1 MPDGTS
7 TVAADRVSATRQV
20 VVGGTV
26 AALVAADALAAR
38 GRPVR
43 LLLPRKGVG
52 GGFMPVERDGRVL
65 ERGMRV
71 LELRYEGT
79 GTPPPL
85 ERYRPGEDGHRPF
98 VALVDAWVR
107 ELVGDDQV
115 VEIDPPASFLG
126 GRLCPEVLVSS
137 DLSRAAQ
144 CVPPGGARAIAAE
157 AAAAADSSGDAGW
170 LAPAAAD
177 RLWQTSLD
185 DASVH
190 QHGPTFHRHFL
201 APFTDKVRPAGGRDV
216 LAALRRKLWAPLF
229 WPRTVAEAF
238 GDGPVGFVPDRPL
251 TVVRPGGMAPVVRAL
266 LRRLGERDVEIVD
279 YDSVTRVEPAGR
291 SARISL
297 SDGRVETVHRPVLA
311 MATGELFAAVGVAH
325 APARVRSVLAW
336 VEVQE
341 SDLVELPGFVDV
353 VDPEVAAY
361 RITPGQLD
369 HARRTR
375 VVCVELAHDVD
386 TGAAAEVARAALER
400 VGIVR
405 AGSATR
411 DLGVFAGPTFTDPT
425 ADNLARH
432 AEALAG
438 VQALEL
444 DAVVVGGALAF
455 GSDAFNEQVV
465 QGLQAAERL
474 A

>member
-1 MPDGTS
+1 MTHGTS
-7 TVAADRVSATRQV
+7 AVTGDRVSTTRQV

-26 AALVAADALAAR
+26 AALAAADAIAAR

-85 ERYRPGEDGHRPF
+85 DRYEPGEDGHRQF

-107 ELVGDDQV
+107 ELVGDDLV
-115 VEIDPPASFLG
+115 VQIDPPASFSG
-126 GRLCPEVLVSS
+126 GRLGPEVLVSS
-137 DLSRAAQ
+137 DLSRAAR
-144 CVPPGGARAIAAE
+144 CVPPDVARTIAAE
-157 AAAAADSSGDAGW
+157 ASAAAAPGDAGW
-170 LAPAAAD
+170 LAPAEAD
-177 RLWQTSLD
+177 RLWRTSLD
-185 DASVH
+185 EASVH

-201 APFTDKVRPAGGRDV
+201 APFTAKVRPGGGSDV
-216 LAALRRKLWAPLF
+216 VAALRRKLWVPLF

-238 GDGPVGFVPDRPL
+238 GGGPVGFVPDRPL

-266 LRRLGERDVEIVD
+266 LRRLGERDVEIER
-279 YDSVTRVEPAGR
+279 YDSVTGVGPSGR

-311 MATGELFAAVGVAH
+311 MGTGELFAAAGVAY

-336 VEVQE
+336 LEVRE

-369 HARRTR
+369 HVSGTR
-375 VVCVELAHDVD
+375 VVCVELAHVVD
-386 TGAAAEVARAALER
+386 TDSAAEVARAALER
-400 VGIVR
+400 VGILR

-411 DLGVFAGPTFTDPT
+411 DLGVFAGPTFADPT

-438 VQALEL
+438 LQSLEL

-465 QGLQAAERL
+465 QGLQAAEQL